1 MLQWQA
7 VKLISL
13 KLSKVEYAAVAV
25 LASSLS
31 QAITKLRLLLLR
43 FGVGGFG
50 CSNSCQ
56 TSGNQTN
63 SENHAIFEICERP
76 AGAIYFHKYLL
87 AKYEIAAECYHL
99 SNFQNTF
106 NRNIYQN
113 QNI

>member
-25 LASSLS
+25 LASSLPS
-31 QAITKLRLLLLR
+31 HYQVETSPSE
-43 FGVGGFG
+43 VWGFG

-63 SENHAIFEICERP
+63 SENHAICEICERP
-76 AGAIYFHKYLL
+76 AGAIYIHKYLL